1 LAVKAAAR
9 VASLT
14 IGGGAAR
21 DPLGF
26 AVEPAANTDSKPGI
40 GIHEDSVSAY
50 DLGRFCLRSR
60 EYGRLIVE
68 WVTGGRRLDAVD

>member
-1 LAVKAAAR
+1 LAVKAVGR
-9 VASLT
+9 VASST

-26 AVEPAANTDSKPGI
+26 AVEPAANTDSKP

-68 WVTGGRRLDAVD
+68 WVTGGRRLGAVD